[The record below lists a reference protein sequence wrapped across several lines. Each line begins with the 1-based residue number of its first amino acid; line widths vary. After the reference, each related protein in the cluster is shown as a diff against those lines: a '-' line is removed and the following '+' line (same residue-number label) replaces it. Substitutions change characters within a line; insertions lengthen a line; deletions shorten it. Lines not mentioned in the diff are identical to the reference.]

1 MGQCA
6 RGVKWVR
13 NVNAMTGFH
22 DSAVKRDSLCSSRL
36 FFPFVPT
43 RAWGVCTS
51 QTTPILDEPASEK
64 HWRSRS
70 RHCGTRM
77 SGLAGKMRAIC
88 SGLGARVGQQSFEAQ
103 GRLEMCGKLL
113 LLRRVRE
120 PSRTVIDKVHTISAR
135 STLETSS
142 DVQGFAMRSE

>member
-1 MGQCA
+1 
-6 RGVKWVR
+6 
-13 NVNAMTGFH
+13 
-22 DSAVKRDSLCSSRL
+22 
-36 FFPFVPT
+36 
-43 RAWGVCTS
+43 
-51 QTTPILDEPASEK
+51 
-64 HWRSRS
+64 
-70 RHCGTRM
+70 M

-88 SGLGARVGQQSFEAQ
+88 SGLGARVEQQSFEAQ

-135 STLETSS
+135 STLKTSS